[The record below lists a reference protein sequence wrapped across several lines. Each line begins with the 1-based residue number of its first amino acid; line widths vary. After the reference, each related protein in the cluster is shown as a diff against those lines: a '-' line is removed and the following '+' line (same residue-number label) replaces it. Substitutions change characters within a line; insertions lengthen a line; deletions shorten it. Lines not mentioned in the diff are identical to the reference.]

1 MPAVSVVVPTYD
13 RMAML
18 AEALASVAGQTF
30 RDFEVIVVDDGSRDA
45 TFQLVRSYPQARY
58 LRLAQRGVAAARNA
72 GIDAAKGDWIAFLDS
87 DDLWLSHKLS
97 AQLRFFRT
105 SSCFA
110 VCQTEEI
117 WVRDGRRINPRRY
130 HRKPSGRILKPS
142 LRRCLISPSAVML
155 DRSVFRVAGLF
166 DTSLPVCEDY
176 DLWLRVAANF
186 HVGLVSEP
194 LVIKR
199 GGHADQLSKRYW
211 GMDRFRVASLCRLLA
226 SDMLEGEEREEAARV
241 LAEKA
246 AILAR
251 GAAKR
256 GRGEEAGRYL
266 ALVSWAIGTLREGET
281 WMLGARSQI
290 SPSAGV

>member
-13 RMAML
+13 RMGML
-18 AEALASVAGQTF
+18 AEALASVASQTF
-30 RDFEVIVVDDGSRDA
+30 RDFEVIVVDDGSKDA
-45 TFQLVRSYPQARY
+45 TFQLVRSNPQVRY
-58 LRLAQRGVAAARNA
+58 LALAHCGVAAARNA

-87 DDLWLSHKLS
+87 DDLWLPHKLS
-97 AQLRFFRT
+97 AQMSFLRT
-105 SSCFA
+105 SSDLS

-142 LRRCLISPSAVML
+142 LRRCLVSPSAVVL
-155 DRSVFRVAGLF
+155 ERPVFRVVGLF

-186 HVGLVSEP
+186 AVGLVPEP

-199 GGHADQLSKRYW
+199 GGHADQLSKLYW

-246 AILAR
+246 TILAR
-251 GAAKR
+251 GALKR
-256 GRGEEAGRYL
+256 GRREEAGRYL
-266 ALVSWAIGTLREGET
+266 ALVSWATGAVRERET
-281 WMLGARSQI
+281 WMRGARSQG